1 MKKKSTNQLWRKK
14 MNKNFWKDLKFEFKE
29 WKRRR
34 RKKKEYKSH
43 TEIAQTRSKKSEF
56 DAYQDEVQRMVSREF
71 KN

>member
-1 MKKKSTNQLWRKK
+1 

-34 RKKKEYKSH
+34 KKKKEYKLH
-43 TEIAQTRSKKSEF
+43 KEIAQSRVNKSEF
-56 DAYQDEVQRMVSREF
+56 DAYQEEVQRMVSREY